1 VRRRLIVSVIY
12 RVWVDVEVYDP
23 ETEETETIEVD
34 FGPSFTIRPHDE
46 TSASAL
52 AARLAAV
59 TYAERLHEGRPVDED
74 DETDTLVSIVE
85 VHDETEVAS

>member
-1 VRRRLIVSVIY
+1 MSVIY

-34 FGPSFTIRPHDE
+34 FGPSFTIRPHDAS
-46 TSASAL
+46 SASAL

-59 TYAERLHEGRPVDED
+59 TYAERLHDSRPLDED
-74 DETDTLVSIVE
+74 DETDTLGAIVE
-85 VHDETEVAS
+85 VHNGTEVAS